1 MSTVSSEQLDMVRQ
15 WASEGVD
22 LNGIQ
27 KKLAAECGVHMT
39 YMDVRFLLLD
49 YGIEIASPSAA
60 PEKVEEAV
68 AEPVAEPAEA
78 PVEPAAGGAG
88 KPVVTLDELKLPG
101 ALISGKVSFPSG
113 THGAWQIDQFGR
125 FAWNDLQ
132 GQPTPEDLQAFQ
144 MELQMLLSRG
154 GI

>member
-1 MSTVSSEQLDMVRQ
+1 MVRQ

-49 YGIEIASPSAA
+49 HGIEIASPTAA
-60 PEKVEEAV
+60 PEPPVQDTEPEQGAAP
-68 AEPVAEPAEA
+68 AEMGAEPA
-78 PVEPAAGGAG
+78 AAGTG

-144 MELQMLLSRG
+144 MELQMILSRG

>member
-1 MSTVSSEQLDMVRQ
+1 MVRQ